1 MKKCTGIGVMGDKK
15 EIEAF
20 KSEANEIEIKA
31 EYKYILYDN
40 KREIYTFNT
49 YGSYTLYN
57 LAKKGKEY
65 YKNNT
70 NENDIFIQLAAIDVT
85 IIYNIAEKA
94 DYHVSTSLSN
104 IVGSSTNE
112 FNDDPV
118 AVDAYYNMIK
128 AYDYYYN
135 HFGLKS
141 YDNNGAAI
149 NLYVNNKR
157 RFN

>member
-1 MKKCTGIGVMGDKK
+1 MTAEFPDPFVI
-15 EIEAF
+15 
-20 KSEANEIEIKA
+20 SKA
-31 EYKYILYDN
+31 TSLWFFISEYKYILYDN

-94 DYHVSTSLSN
+94 DYHVST
-104 IVGSSTNE
+104 
-112 FNDDPV
+112 
-118 AVDAYYNMIK
+118 
-128 AYDYYYN
+128 
-135 HFGLKS
+135 
-141 YDNNGAAI
+141 
-149 NLYVNNKR
+149 
-157 RFN
+157 